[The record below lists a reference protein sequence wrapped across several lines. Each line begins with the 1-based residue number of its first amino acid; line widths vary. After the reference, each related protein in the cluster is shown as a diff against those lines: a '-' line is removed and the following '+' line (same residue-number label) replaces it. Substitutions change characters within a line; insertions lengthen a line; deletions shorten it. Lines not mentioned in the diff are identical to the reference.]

1 MFELMETF
9 LYFRQNIRD
18 ITIKCF
24 IIFPTT
30 FGSLLPP
37 PPIPQFPLPSLLDPS
52 LTGAYEGFCLG
63 GGAQFARVSA
73 PKKIW
78 PPLKNP
84 FFEKILI
91 PELVLFTIKIHQK
104 DCIIG
109 WLLTL

>member
-37 PPIPQFPLPSLLDPS
+37 TPIPQFPLPSLLDPS

-63 GGAQFARVSA
+63 GAQFARVSA
-73 PKKIW
+73 PKKFFW
-78 PPLKNP
+78 SPPCQNCAP
-84 FFEKILI
+84 
-91 PELVLFTIKIHQK
+91 P
-104 DCIIG
+104 
-109 WLLTL
+109 